1 MDKKLNIKLTRAKYK
16 FATKFGG
23 GEGGCFKCLVV
34 GDASKGLEDACL
46 DG

>member
-23 GEGGCFKCLVV
+23 EGGSFKCLVV
-34 GDASKGLEDACL
+34 EDAFKGLEDACL

>member
-16 FATKFGG
+16 FVLKFGG
-23 GEGGCFKCLVV
+23 EGVCFKCLVV
-34 GDASKGLEDACL
+34 GVASKGLEDACM

>member
-1 MDKKLNIKLTRAKYK
+1 MDKKLNIKLTRVKYK
-16 FATKFGG
+16 FVIKFG
-23 GEGGCFKCLVV
+23 GEGGCFKCFVV